1 MADLAKY
8 QQDIKKFNTS
18 YAKEAV
24 KEPFN
29 FWGLAGFAVAA
40 AFTGSVSCPCS
51 SHSSAELVYIMV
63 VPNLPM
69 YRQLVQKREK
79 DRRLA
84 AHKSARE
91 KLIKSFTPREREAV
105 EYLRWLKEKIQDNYK
120 KFTGAGELA
129 LKPVSARPALGRFC
143 RPARRLPPSKTASQS
158 RSIARQFTTSFRRL
172 FVPMET
178 STDEKTKRIQQTNV
192 EILKRRVASF
202 DEIERSVKLVEGQLQ
217 SIENFFSYLNDEIV
231 TISTPEKF
239 SLLDFE
245 QLSDSIAMTKQML
258 DATADERR
266 RPRQLQPRDGQSRA
280 STRKLTDNS
289 YRSNPSIKTSAS
301 TIGSS

>member
-8 QQDIKKFNTS
+8 QQQLTKFQTS

-40 AFTGSVSCPCS
+40 AYTGSVIPLLI
-51 SHSSAELVYIMV
+51 ALIFEVAYMLTL
-63 VPNLPM
+63 PNLPW
-69 YRQLVQKREK
+69 YRQLVQRREK
-79 DRRLA
+79 ERLFLA
-84 AHKSARE
+84 ARSARE
-91 KLIKSFTPREREAV
+91 KMIKTFTPREREAV

-120 KFTGAGELA
+120 KFTSAAALPSNLKTLDQRWEDFVDLLDVYRRRKQHLKSINRQAVHNQLSQAYRAAESAG
-129 LKPVSARPALGRFC
+129 
-143 RPARRLPPSKTASQS
+143 
-158 RSIARQFTTSFRRL
+158 
-172 FVPMET
+172 
-178 STDEKTKRIQQTNV
+178 DEKTRRIQQTNV

-231 TISTPEKF
+231 TMSTPEKF

-258 DATADERR
+258 DATADSVGA
-266 RPRQLQPRDGQSRA
+266 LD
-280 STRKLTDNS
+280 S
-289 YRSNPSIKTSAS
+289 YNREMGNYELLPEANR
-301 TIGSS
+301 

>member
-8 QQDIKKFNTS
+8 QRDLQRFQSS
-18 YAKEAV
+18 YMKEAV

-40 AFTGSVSCPCS
+40 AYSQSVVPLLIALI
-51 SHSSAELVYIMV
+51 AEIIYIMV
-63 VPNLPM
+63 VPNLPY

-79 DRRLA
+79 ERLLQA
-84 AHKSARE
+84 SRTARE
-91 KLIKSFTPREREAV
+91 KLIKTFTPREREAV

-120 KFTGAGELA
+120 KFTGAASLPTN
-129 LKPVSARPALGRFC
+129 LKTLDQRWEDFVDLLDVYRRRKQHLKSINRQAVHNQLSQAYRAAESAGG
-143 RPARRLPPSKTASQS
+143 
-158 RSIARQFTTSFRRL
+158 
-172 FVPMET
+172 
-178 STDEKTKRIQQTNV
+178 DEKTKRIQQTNV
-192 EILKRRVASF
+192 EILKRRIASF

-231 TISTPEKF
+231 TMSTPEKF

-258 DATADERR
+258 DATADEVGALDAYN
-266 RPRQLQPRDGQSRA
+266 RQMGNYELLPGS
-280 STRKLTDNS
+280 NS
-289 YRSNPSIKTSAS
+289 
-301 TIGSS
+301 

>member
-8 QQDIKKFNTS
+8 QQQITKFNSS

-40 AFTGSVSCPCS
+40 AYTGSVIPLLI
-51 SHSSAELVYIMV
+51 ALMFEVAYMLVL
-63 VPNLPM
+63 PNLPW
-69 YRQLVQKREK
+69 YRQLVNMREK
-79 DRRLA
+79 DRLRALN
-84 AHKSARE
+84 KSTRE
-91 KLIKSFTPREREAV
+91 KLIKTFTPREREAV

-120 KFTGAGELA
+120 KFTGAAA
-129 LKPVSARPALGRFC
+129 LPSNLITLEQRWEDFVDLLDVYRRRKQHLKSINRQAVHNQLSQAFRASESAG
-143 RPARRLPPSKTASQS
+143 
-158 RSIARQFTTSFRRL
+158 
-172 FVPMET
+172 
-178 STDEKTKRIQQTNV
+178 DEKTRRIQQTNV

-231 TISTPEKF
+231 TMSTPEKF

-258 DATADERR
+258 DATADSVAAPATTFVRTR
-266 RPRQLQPRDGQSRA
+266 TA
-280 STRKLTDNS
+280 SLLPEAN
-289 YRSNPSIKTSAS
+289 RS
-301 TIGSS
+301 

>member
-8 QQDIKKFNTS
+8 QRDLQKFQTS
-18 YAKEAV
+18 YLKEAL

-40 AFTGSVSCPCS
+40 AYSQSVIPLLIAIL
-51 SHSSAELVYIMV
+51 AEIVYMMV
-63 VPNLPM
+63 LPNLPQ
-69 YRQLVQKREK
+69 YRQLVQRREK
-79 DRRLA
+79 QRLLELNR
-84 AHKSARE
+84 STRE

-120 KFTGAGELA
+120 KFTGAAA
-129 LKPVSARPALGRFC
+129 LPSNLRTLDQRWEDFVDLLDVY
-143 RPARRLPPSKTASQS
+143 RRRKQHLKSINRQAVHNQLSQ
-158 RSIARQFTTSFRRL
+158 AFRAAESS
-172 FVPMET
+172 P
-178 STDEKTKRIQQTNV
+178 DEKTRRIQQTNV

-231 TISTPEKF
+231 TMSTPEKF

-258 DATADERR
+258 DATADDVG
-266 RPRQLQPRDGQSRA
+266 QLDAYNREMGNYQLLPEGNR
-280 STRKLTDNS
+280 
-289 YRSNPSIKTSAS
+289 
-301 TIGSS
+301 